1 MKLLA
6 KRPGKKISF
15 LNFQNI
21 LFILKK
27 ELNYYL
33 RKRNNIMSSC
43 LTRSLLARLIFD
55 LINVKN
61 ELWVGILKN
70 GNKKIL
76 HAWLYDPMLN
86 VDITPSFSHIKNASA
101 FKIDDFSF

>member
-15 LNFQNI
+15 FNFQNI
-21 LFILKK
+21 SFILKK

-33 RKRNNIMSSC
+33 RRRNNIMSSC
-43 LTRSLLARLIFD
+43 LTKSLLARFIFD

-61 ELWVGILKN
+61 ELWFGILKN

-76 HAWLYDPMLN
+76 HAWLYDPLLN

-101 FKIDDFSF
+101 FKIDDF